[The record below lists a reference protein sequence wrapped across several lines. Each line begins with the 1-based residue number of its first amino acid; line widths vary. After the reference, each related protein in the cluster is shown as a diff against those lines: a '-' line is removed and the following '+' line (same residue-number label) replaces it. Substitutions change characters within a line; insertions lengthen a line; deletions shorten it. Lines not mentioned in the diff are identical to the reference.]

1 MLWSA
6 IIWSDTQG
14 PVKRTFPSSSMLGD
28 FAPRSAN
35 TELAGSG
42 GGRKA
47 GNCLMLPI
55 VSEMAMFHQLSD
67 SCACSS
73 FPEATNE

>member
-1 MLWSA
+1 
-6 IIWSDTQG
+6 
-14 PVKRTFPSSSMLGD
+14 MLGD

-47 GNCLMLPI
+47 GNCLMLSI
-55 VSEMAMFHQLSD
+55 VSEMAISRHLSGF
-67 SCACSS
+67 SA
-73 FPEATNE
+73 AKLVK

>member
-1 MLWSA
+1 
-6 IIWSDTQG
+6 
-14 PVKRTFPSSSMLGD
+14 MLGD